1 MILLQNTY
9 FKCEL
14 KSKQKDPKA
23 AWKVLNESLNRS
35 SSKLRDIKIYGE
47 SYSEPVEIANS
58 FSTFFSE
65 IESEVRS
72 DIPDSTFLRTLTYR
86 GLIYF

>member
-1 MILLQNTY
+1 MLVKKTY
-9 FKCEL
+9 FESEL
-14 KSKQKDPKA
+14 ESKQTDPKA
-23 AWKVLNESLNRS
+23 GWKVLNESLNRS